1 MSFLFLRFNIIFLTF
16 ILFSATH
23 SAKMK
28 LFANFDAKVDGHN
41 AVLGEREKILDGV
54 KARLVQESGNV
65 LGGGGR

>member
-1 MSFLFLRFNIIFLTF
+1 
-16 ILFSATH
+16 
-23 SAKMK
+23 MK